1 MAILTLFIIELLFKL
16 YVLRL
21 DFFKSKM
28 EVFDYTIVV
37 VSWSLDIVFFQHD
50 DHAINLLIFLRMWR
64 LIRIVHAIA
73 VSMRAP
79 VEHKL
84 DQEKDA
90 HYVTEARLDKL
101 FNYTR
106 ELEAEIEDLRNCLQN
121 FVEKLP
127 ATKLRKIATLS
138 IKSKVKSSK

>member
-1 MAILTLFIIELLFKL
+1 
-16 YVLRL
+16 
-21 DFFKSKM
+21 M

-64 LIRIVHAIA
+64 LIRIIHAIA

-79 VEHKL
+79 VEHQL

-90 HYVTEARLDKL
+90 HHVTEARLDKL
-101 FNYTR
+101 FSYTK

-121 FVEKLP
+121 FVETLP

-138 IKSKVKSSK
+138 IQRKTKSR